1 MMYNISEMVIKL
13 SYYVIF
19 ILSISS
25 ETRARENK
33 LFWDGRDWN
42 QVLKSVDYNSNACF
56 KVKTAYL
63 NGALD
68 GRLYSY
74 LKIWKKD
81 QVLADDTFSETVDYL
96 SNQELIKNI
105 DYFYQD
111 PLNTYVPIF
120 SAILIVNM
128 YAERVPIENI
138 DLYIESTR
146 RWINNLILEL
156 DTLNY
161 SRLLED
167 KWIKH
172 HEKQLNQ
179 FE

>member
-1 MMYNISEMVIKL
+1 M
-13 SYYVIF
+13 
-19 ILSISS
+19 
-25 ETRARENK
+25 
-33 LFWDGRDWN
+33 
-42 QVLKSVDYNSNACF
+42 
-56 KVKTAYL
+56 
-63 NGALD
+63 
-68 GRLYSY
+68 
-74 LKIWKKD
+74 
-81 QVLADDTFSETVDYL
+81 ADDTFSETVDYL

-105 DYFYQD
+105 DFFYQD
-111 PLNTYVPIF
+111 PLNSYVPIS

-128 YAERVPIENI
+128 YAERVPVENI